1 MLEKDYVPR
10 NQMFMAKGVLR
21 LDASGKEAMES
32 LGRMIGNAVCR
43 SFKESAPVKE
53 ICLYG
58 GYGSG
63 KSSLA
68 NAILSGFDNS
78 GDLGLQR
85 TTRIESIAD
94 TYPKCRHIDY
104 ALYAV
109 NPAARSLLPEY
120 KIPDLAEDEMLIGEW
135 CIALPDAY
143 IQKDRLDIEMVN
155 SGSIEGALNKDSYFF
170 PSPMRV
176 KNAPPAIVNSKV
188 RIMTVIGQG
197 NGADMLAKL
206 MDDAD
211 FKMHVLS
218 L

>member
-1 MLEKDYVPR
+1 MEVTVPAKAR
-10 NQMFMAKGVLR
+10 WQMPFCL
-21 LDASGKEAMES
+21 ASTI
-32 LGRMIGNAVCR
+32 L
-43 SFKESAPVKE
+43 
-53 ICLYG
+53 
-58 GYGSG
+58 
-63 KSSLA
+63 
-68 NAILSGFDNS
+68 AIL
-78 GDLGLQR
+78 
-85 TTRIESIAD
+85 A
-94 TYPKCRHIDY
+94 CRHIDY

-188 RIMTVIGQG
+188 RVMTVIGQG
-197 NGADMLAKL
+197 IGADMLAKL